1 MTDPVEQLTDT
12 LRLLRIDVSDIH
24 KRQLTED
31 RLKHLQA
38 ALEDTAKAVREIDQA
53 AAQGAFEGTKRLF
66 NAVEQVSR
74 DLDGTVRTATN
85 SLSEAHREASHS
97 VLARRRNVVAF
108 SLFSALT
115 GLLLGALLSLVVLDY
130 HLAREF
136 KQSVQGY
143 GGNWTCERA
152 GGFITDQTNG
162 KFCAI
167 EIKP

>member
-1 MTDPVEQLTDT
+1 MTDPVAQLTDT
-12 LRLLRIDVSDIH
+12 LKLLRIDVSDIH

-38 ALEDTAKAVREIDQA
+38 SLEDTAKAVREVGQN
-53 AAQGAFEGTKRLF
+53 AAQGAFEGTKR
-66 NAVEQVSR
+66 VVYDVDRVSKE
-74 DLDGTVRTATN
+74 LDATIRTATD
-85 SLSEAHREASHS
+85 SLSDARREASHS
-97 VLARRRNVVAF
+97 VLARRRNITAF
-108 SLFSALT
+108 CLFSALT

-162 KFCAI
+162 KFCAV